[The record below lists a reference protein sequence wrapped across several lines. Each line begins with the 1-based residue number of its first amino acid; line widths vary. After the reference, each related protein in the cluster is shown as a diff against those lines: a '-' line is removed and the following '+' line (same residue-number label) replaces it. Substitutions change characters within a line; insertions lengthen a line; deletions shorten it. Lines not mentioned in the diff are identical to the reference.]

1 MEELTPDRLNRK
13 QGILF
18 MPNHPAHVDPLINFV
33 WLWPKFQ
40 MRPLEIDHIY
50 NLPLLK
56 LINKRLKAISIPN
69 FELAVNEYKVKQA
82 EKSIGEIAAGLKR
95 GENFIV
101 YPAGRLKTTK
111 KELLGGSS
119 GAHELLRECPEA
131 NVVLIRTTG
140 LWGSSFSRAL
150 IGRSPELGPTI
161 AHALKVILKNL
172 IFFTPRRKV
181 LIEIEPN
188 PAGMPRENGSRIEL
202 NRYLEGWYNRYPD
215 DQGNISEREPL
226 TLVSYSRWREEL
238 PEVHRPDKKR
248 GSNGVAISEETRRK
262 ITHQIRK
269 ILDKPDLE
277 VQPEMSLAYDLGMDS
292 LNIAEFIAYLAKN
305 FDVGELHPEDLE
317 SVESILEIAEGGAEA
332 RTQRGPPSSFTWPKE
347 KGRLPP
353 ALPLG
358 RTIPEAFLNS
368 CERMG
373 GYAAYM
379 ALASSATTKGE
390 YFRLWKLACDRR
402 KRDQIK

>member
-150 IGRSPELGPTI
+150 IGRSPKLGPTI

-215 DQGNISEREPL
+215 DQGNISERSVRLSPTAGGARSCL
-226 TLVSYSRWREEL
+226 RFTGLI
-238 PEVHRPDKKR
+238 K
-248 GSNGVAISEETRRK
+248 NGVLTEWLFPKRPVARSPIRFGRSSTNQISRF
-262 ITHQIRK
+262 
-269 ILDKPDLE
+269 
-277 VQPEMSLAYDLGMDS
+277 SL
-292 LNIAEFIAYLAKN
+292 
-305 FDVGELHPEDLE
+305 
-317 SVESILEIAEGGAEA
+317 
-332 RTQRGPPSSFTWPKE
+332 R
-347 KGRLPP
+347 
-353 ALPLG
+353 
-358 RTIPEAFLNS
+358 
-368 CERMG
+368 
-373 GYAAYM
+373 
-379 ALASSATTKGE
+379 
-390 YFRLWKLACDRR
+390 
-402 KRDQIK
+402 